1 MAVCRGYSVIVV
13 SELSKSYG
21 DFEALVSVSCTCEP
35 GQIYGIVGHNGA
47 GKTTFLKIV
56 AGLLEPTSGSLHIH
70 GIDAV
75 ANPGAMKQSLG
86 YLSEESRLYENMTAQ
101 EYLRFFGEIYGI
113 RRDDVDSR
121 ARELFEQLSLDPG
134 KKKLGELSKGMKRKV
149 AIARTLLHDPALLI
163 YDEPSSGLDPM
174 TSRFIVDYLK
184 KLKKMG
190 KTILLS
196 AHNLYQIEEACDRV
210 MILKQGNVVID
221 GSMNEIREHFG
232 STTYDVWYTPE
243 GEEDAMVRSVSAAGE
258 VEGVLTE
265 ISSLGGRVERIET
278 QYPSLEEILVKI
290 ENE

>member
-1 MAVCRGYSVIVV
+1 VIAV

-21 DFEALVSVSCTCEP
+21 DFQALVSVSCTCES

-47 GKTTFLKIV
+47 GKTTFLKII
-56 AGLLEPTSGSLHIH
+56 AGLLEPTSGSLHIND
-70 GIDAV
+70 IDAI
-75 ANPGAMKQSLG
+75 ANPDALKQSLG
-86 YLSEESRLYENMTAQ
+86 YLPEESRLYENMTAL

-113 RRDDVDSR
+113 SRDDVDSR
-121 ARELFEQLSLDPG
+121 AQELFEQLSLDPG

-174 TSRFIVDYLK
+174 TSRFIIDYLK
-184 KLKKMG
+184 KLKKMQ

-196 AHNLYQIEEACDRV
+196 AHNLYQIEEICDRV

-221 GSMNEIREHFG
+221 GPMDEIRDHFG

-243 GEEDAMVRSVSAAGE
+243 GEEEARLRSISAVEE
-258 VEGVLTE
+258 VEGVLAE
-265 ISSLGGRVERIET
+265 ISSNGGRVQRIEA
-278 QYPSLEEILVKI
+278 QYPSLEEILIKI

>member
-1 MAVCRGYSVIVV
+1 MIVV

-21 DFEALVSVSCTCEP
+21 DFQALISVSCTCES

-47 GKTTFLKIV
+47 GKTTFLKIM
-56 AGLLEPTSGSLHIH
+56 AGLLEPTSGSLYIN

-75 ANPGAMKQSLG
+75 ANPAAMKQSLG

-113 RRDDVDSR
+113 SREDVDSR
-121 ARELFEQLSLDPG
+121 ARELFEQLSLEPG

-149 AIARTLLHDPALLI
+149 AISRTLLHDPALLI

-196 AHNLYQIEEACDRV
+196 AHNLYQIEEVCDRV

-221 GSMNEIREHFG
+221 GPMDEIREHFG

-243 GEEDAMVRSVSAAGE
+243 GEESAIVRSVSVVDE
-258 VEGVLTE
+258 IEGVLAE
-265 ISSLGGRVERIET
+265 ISSTGGRVQRIET
-278 QYPSLEEILVKI
+278 QYPSLEEILMKI
-290 ENE
+290 EAE